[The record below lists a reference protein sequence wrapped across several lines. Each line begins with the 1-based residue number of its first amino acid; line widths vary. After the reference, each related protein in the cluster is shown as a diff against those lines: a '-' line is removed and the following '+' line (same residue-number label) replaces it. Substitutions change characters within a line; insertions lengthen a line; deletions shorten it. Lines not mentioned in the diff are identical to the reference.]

1 MRNKAKKQALMI
13 ARIEEHYRAHGR
25 RQYPTMSNYSI
36 DEIIRVMRLFQL
48 PTDDIL
54 AS

>member
-1 MRNKAKKQALMI
+1 MMI
-13 ARIEEHYRAHGR
+13 ARIEEHYKSQGR
-25 RQYPTMSNYSI
+25 TQYPTMLHYSI